1 MAGKRPIR
9 RSVAQR
15 QAARRLRLRSLRTNR
30 EAERALL
37 HRFLEEIADPHRAP
51 ERPIVSVYGIG
62 GVGKSTLLQWVWEE
76 FEQAEPDH
84 DVVRVQLD
92 IDSDKAGSMRV
103 AEFFWFLRMHVH
115 QQLAEP
121 LLAFDYVYMKYLE
134 KAHEP
139 VPFTDAPI
147 QDFIGRISKRDGA
160 LAGLLGGVGQVV
172 QALPVGAVLNAAWAY
187 VRDSAREK
195 KLMAE
200 LGIDLAEIDDWTAGD
215 IELLLPQLLA
225 EDLGLLLEEHKKSML
240 LIIDGYERLNEKTE
254 QAFVEFFAAGLLLDD
269 CFSRRTGMVLLG
281 RERTDWSA
289 YDDPADEH
297 RWNADYIRHLHVRG
311 FSDRHA
317 DEYLAAASTFYR
329 QLGLLD
335 VAGALDAHRQAIKQ
349 ACREHPGGE
358 PTYHPFYLDICLNMV
373 EAKAAAFD
381 PDLHLGLTPKELMN
395 RFFKYM
401 DRDELHMHLV
411 LSLAVHFDWD
421 LVHALQRRGIIAP
434 MTRTAFLEFV
444 DRHSYI
450 VECDRPSCWQF
461 NRLMQQSLMTWLCT
475 VDAVQRQIFKDAAYS
490 ALCEYFERGMTSD
503 DIGLRRKSFEH
514 ANNMLM
520 HAVRTK
526 LITEEEA
533 YGVFRR
539 WSEAYGGSMLDLR
552 LLWQRSWTWFLGERL
567 GRTHPMT
574 RKGFE
579 AWVGSVEELIARGRD
594 LLDGKSSD
602 D

>member
-1 MAGKRPIR
+1 MAGKRSIR

-37 HRFLEEIADPHRAP
+37 HRFLEDVANPGRAP
-51 ERPIVSVYGIG
+51 EKPIVSIHGIG

-76 FEQAEPDH
+76 FEQAKPDH
-84 DVVRVQLD
+84 DVVRVHLD

-103 AEFFWFLRMHVH
+103 VEFFWFLRMHIH

-139 VPFTDAPI
+139 VPYADAPI
-147 QDFIGRISKRDGA
+147 QDFIGRVSKRDGA

-195 KLMAE
+195 RLMAE

-225 EDLGLLLEEHKKSML
+225 EDLGLLLEERESSML

-254 QAFVEFFAAGLLLDD
+254 QAFVESFAACLLLDEA
-269 CFSRRTGMVLLG
+269 FSRRAGMVLLG

-289 YDDPADEH
+289 YDDPTDEH
-297 RWNADYIRHLHVRG
+297 RWNADYIQHLSVRG

-317 DEYLAAASTFYR
+317 DAYLTAACAFYR
-329 QLGLLD
+329 RLGREDVARALD
-335 VAGALDAHRQAIKQ
+335 VHREAIKQ
-349 ACREHPGGE
+349 ACREHPDGE
-358 PTYHPFYLDICLNMV
+358 ATYHPFYLDICLNMV
-373 EAKAAAFD
+373 EGIGDAFD
-381 PDLHLGLTPKELMN
+381 PKLHLGLTPKELMN

-401 DRDELHMHLV
+401 DRHELHMHLV
-411 LSLAVHFDWD
+411 LSLAVRFDWD
-421 LVHALQRRGIIAP
+421 LVHALQRRGVIGP

-450 VECDRPSCWQF
+450 VECDQPSCWQF
-461 NRLMQQSLMTWLCT
+461 NRLMQQSLMTWLRT
-475 VDAVQRQIFKDAAYS
+475 VDASQRKIFRDAAFS
-490 ALCEYFERGMTSD
+490 ALCEHFEKLMESEN
-503 DIGLRRKSFEH
+503 IPLRRKAFEH

-520 HAVRTK
+520 HAVRVG
-526 LITEEEA
+526 LVPEEEA
-533 YGVFRR
+533 YGLFRR
-539 WSEAYGGSMLDLR
+539 WAEEYGGCMLDLR
-552 LLWQRSWTWFLGERL
+552 IVWLRSWTCLLGERL
-567 GRTHPMT
+567 GRAHPMT

-579 AWVGSVEELIARGRD
+579 AWAGSVEELIARGRD
-594 LLDGKSSD
+594 LLNGKISD
-602 D
+602 A